1 MYDIPKLDSIDKY
14 MNCIEEQPKYLK
26 KDKVMKY
33 IEKVSDFNIKEEV
46 EIIKQKGM
54 EGLE

>member
-14 MNCIEEQPKYLK
+14 MNCIEEQLKYLK

-54 EGLE
+54 EGLK